1 MVLTLTELP
10 APDDVSVDG
19 AARLALDAA
28 AAAAAAALAS
38 YCAADLDCSSAESLT
53 TTSLFMLSLN
63 FVLPI
68 F

>member
-28 AAAAAAALAS
+28 AAAAAALAS

-53 TTSLFMLSLN
+53 TSLFMLSLN

>member
-19 AARLALDAA
+19 AARLALD
-28 AAAAAAALAS
+28 AAAAAALAS

>member
-19 AARLALDAA
+19 AARLALD
-28 AAAAAAALAS
+28 AAAAALAS